1 MFHKRLTNPALS
13 ELREELTATLEAD
26 PQNRCTVQFSTA
38 QAYDD
43 ALLAELDALCAHYT
57 DRIEVRFYSHEP
69 GDGFDATQLLA
80 LPNARWLTLDCLRR
94 LQGLQ
99 QGLNGLHQL
108 RDFALQV
115 EHGDFPALAAHP
127 SLANLTRLR
136 LSQDRGPQIDLAPLA
151 GLTSLRRLAL
161 SVQAHNLEALAGHT
175 GIDTLYLHRQSA
187 KTSLAVVSQLPS
199 LDFLSISFGSRE
211 TMPELTH
218 GAVRNLEIIRVR
230 GLNSLELANFPG
242 LQALWVE
249 DQAQLTRLDLTETP
263 KLHSLQL
270 SNCKSLG
277 ELSGLRDSRL
287 RDLRLLNLPAVD
299 LPELLTHELPSS
311 LETLQAWSGKRG
323 LDQQLQAIRQSRGL
337 PVPDRPFWPA

>member
-1 MFHKRLTNPALS
+1 MFQKRVTNPALS
-13 ELREELTATLEAD
+13 ELREDLTATLEAD
-26 PQNRCTVQFSTA
+26 SQNRCTVQFSTA

-218 GAVRNLEIIRVR
+218 GALRNLEIIRVR

-263 KLHSLQL
+263 ELHSLQL